1 MKQTAVEWLE
11 MNMPDISK
19 HIPMGIALEFVGKF
33 QYAKDLE
40 KQFTPQWIKVTDF
53 LPKIGHSVIVYV
65 EYVSKGIDTNQ
76 TFCGYMDEDGDLIS
90 MPEDDPYGWSFAECV
105 THWMPLPEM
114 PEV

>member
-40 KQFTPQWIKVTDF
+40 KKLTPQWIKVTDR
-53 LPKIGHSVIVYV
+53 LPEVNQKIDLWLVPDDARKPRRMSWTWENG
-65 EYVSKGIDTNQ
+65 Q
-76 TFCGYMDEDGDLIS
+76 TEKTTIAGCK
-90 MPEDDPYGWSFAECV
+90 V
-105 THWMPLPEM
+105 THWMPYTEP